1 MKKETNS
8 VKGITLIALI
18 VTIIVILILASVGT
32 YSGIEAVKTAQLNK
46 FISEMKIMQIQVNN
60 IYDKYKNGEEV
71 LGYTGEDIIA
81 NIGKLPSTSPKADN
95 VFKESTSGIVDRI
108 GYRYFDTETI
118 KQLGIEGVEEEFFVN
133 IEKRSIISVNGFEY
147 NGKTYYTMDQIP
159 SSLYNVDYEEKSSE
173 NPKFEINCELSGE
186 NKYKIK
192 IVPEYDVN
200 IEKWQVKYKLS
211 EESNWNTSDNLEF
224 EIEKAGKYQIQIQ
237 NGDIKS
243 DMQEPYLGYITDG
256 LMVHYDGI
264 INTRNGS
271 DGGATAWQDLSG
283 NRNDTI
289 MYNMNSTTGYYEK
302 NGYVFKGNSSYM
314 EISEGFPM
322 NVAEGN
328 TIEVICKPYT
338 NNPFTSQTAIWF
350 GTRQAINGATT
361 LLAIRNDTYN
371 SPYIGR
377 MNTSYFPIT
386 KDSIEQNK
394 IVSVVVTIP
403 KETYMKQETSSTI
416 VPTIYKNGNIPV
428 ALNKIS
434 ATANAVKN
442 EVCEIGRAWQWQGEN
457 RSFNGKIFA
466 IRAYNRQLS
475 QEEIM
480 SNYEIDAKRFG
491 IK

>member
-1 MKKETNS
+1 MKKEINS
-8 VKGITLIALI
+8 AKGITLIALV
-18 VTIIVILILASVGT
+18 VTIIVLIILASVGT

-46 FISEMKIMQIQVNN
+46 FMSEMKIMQVQVNN

-71 LGYTGEDIIA
+71 LRYTGEDIIA
-81 NIGKLPSTSPKADN
+81 NIGKLPATSPKADN
-95 VFKESTSGIVDRI
+95 VFQESTSGIVDRS

-118 KQLGIEGVEEEFFVN
+118 KQLGIEGVEGEFFVN
-133 IEKRSIISVNGFEY
+133 IEKRSIISVDGFEY

-159 SSLYNVDYEEKSSE
+159 SSLYNVDYEEKSYD
-173 NPKFEINCELSGE
+173 NPTFEISCELSGE
-186 NKYKIK
+186 NKYKTT
-192 IVPEYDVN
+192 IVPKYDVN

-224 EIEKAGKYQIQIQ
+224 EIEKAGTYKIQIQ

-243 DMQEPYLGYITDG
+243 DIQEQYLGYITDG

-271 DGGATAWQDLSG
+271 NGGATAWQDLSG

-350 GTRQAINGATT
+350 GTRQAINGAMTS
-361 LLAIRNDTYN
+361 LAIRNDTYN

-386 KDSIEQNK
+386 KNLIEQNK
-394 IVSVVVTIP
+394 TVSVVVTIP

-480 SNYEIDAKRFG
+480 SNYKIDAKRFG
-491 IK
+491 IE

>member
-1 MKKETNS
+1 M
-8 VKGITLIALI
+8 
-18 VTIIVILILASVGT
+18 
-32 YSGIEAVKTAQLNK
+32 
-46 FISEMKIMQIQVNN
+46 
-60 IYDKYKNGEEV
+60 
-71 LGYTGEDIIA
+71 
-81 NIGKLPSTSPKADN
+81 
-95 VFKESTSGIVDRI
+95 
-108 GYRYFDTETI
+108 
-118 KQLGIEGVEEEFFVN
+118 
-133 IEKRSIISVNGFEY
+133 
-147 NGKTYYTMDQIP
+147 
-159 SSLYNVDYEEKSSE
+159 
-173 NPKFEINCELSGE
+173 
-186 NKYKIK
+186 
-192 IVPEYDVN
+192 
-200 IEKWQVKYKLS
+200 
-211 EESNWNTSDNLEF
+211 EF
-224 EIEKAGKYQIQIQ
+224 EIEKAGTYQIQIQ

-243 DMQEPYLGYITDG
+243 DIQEQYLGYITDG

-271 DGGATAWQDLSG
+271 NGGATAWQDLSG

-328 TIEVICKPYT
+328 TIEVICEPYT

-361 LLAIRNDTYN
+361 SLVIRNDTYN

>member
-243 DMQEPYLGYITDG
+243 
-256 LMVHYDGI
+256 
-264 INTRNGS
+264 
-271 DGGATAWQDLSG
+271 
-283 NRNDTI
+283 
-289 MYNMNSTTGYYEK
+289 
-302 NGYVFKGNSSYM
+302 
-314 EISEGFPM
+314 
-322 NVAEGN
+322 
-328 TIEVICKPYT
+328 ICK
-338 NNPFTSQTAIWF
+338 NHI
-350 GTRQAINGATT
+350 
-361 LLAIRNDTYN
+361 
-371 SPYIGR
+371 
-377 MNTSYFPIT
+377 
-386 KDSIEQNK
+386 
-394 IVSVVVTIP
+394 
-403 KETYMKQETSSTI
+403 
-416 VPTIYKNGNIPV
+416 
-428 ALNKIS
+428 
-434 ATANAVKN
+434 
-442 EVCEIGRAWQWQGEN
+442 
-457 RSFNGKIFA
+457 
-466 IRAYNRQLS
+466 
-475 QEEIM
+475 
-480 SNYEIDAKRFG
+480 
-491 IK
+491 